1 MTHKY
6 SKAFIILT
14 HIYRP
19 VTQGPNKGKVQVHE
33 SCEFV
38 KSVKTKHLQTASI
51 IMDVVK
57 RELIKNAAREKGAD
71 YDNIEAHMIKGYA
84 DKYKLFLEAAG
95 AEIPEALL
103 MTKEEVKEELE
114 KITEDSTTKESE

>member
-14 HIYRP
+14 HTYQP
-19 VTQGPNKGKVQVHE
+19 VTQGPDKGKVQVHE

-71 YDNIEAHMIKGYA
+71 YDDIEAHMIKGYA